1 MTESW
6 YPATHLP
13 LLKERRYLKLIQEIW
28 KVKDV
33 NDEWI
38 PYKLTPHQ
46 IEWHKNDIALQGEE
60 AKDRVVV
67 KSRNTSFT
75 TSAIISNLM
84 DVPNRGEQI
93 IPFIRLN
100 KERAIDLLTEVK
112 GYIANM
118 TPIRI
123 KGKRMEG
130 GIVKEF
136 EYLYPFDPR
145 KVDMEK
151 AGSILFPNGV
161 EFRAM
166 PANSQSA
173 ESIRGMRIL
182 GSAGIIDES
191 NFMNRFRNIY
201 IALRDASRG
210 SNVDG
215 KKNFQMNIGTTRK
228 GRVTNFN
235 IWFEEILK
243 SKPDNIIVFN
253 WPVFPAGKV
262 DLSKSLLEQK
272 KLIPIV
278 PWHNL
283 RDLENKRKEDLN
295 TFKEEYM
302 GELVDSED
310 VLYPYEVLSSCVNSD
325 LILYE
330 SPLEGE
336 IYYMGVDPA
345 ATSDYF
351 AVSIFNQYKVQRY
364 LYYSRG
370 VPLKTMEIFCINLI
384 KKWKPVKSRIDGN
397 GLGYQLSQTLKNLY
411 GNVVEVIR
419 GVSAVKTPGKVTG
432 NVPMKEFL
440 HTNQIK
446 LMNYN
451 EIVLLPDDLQLTHY
465 MSWKND
471 YTCPSTSELGHG
483 DISVANGL
491 ALLPD
496 KWRHSGSS
504 KVAVV
509 REKEVKEDIKIL
521 NKNQEEVEW

>member
-1 MTESW
+1 MLNLLKMDSW
-6 YPATHLP
+6 YKSTVTDQAIR
-13 LLKERRYLKLIQEIW
+13 EYISAIQNIW
-28 KVKDV
+28 KVYNANMELV
-33 NDEWI
+33 E
-38 PYKLTPHQ
+38 YKLTPHQ
-46 IEWHKNDIALQGEE
+46 IEWHSSDIAILGSK

-75 TSAIISNLM
+75 TSALISNLM
-84 DVPNRGEQI
+84 AVPKYPNQI
-93 IPFIRLN
+93 LPFIRLN
-100 KERAIDLLTEVK
+100 ERRAYDLIEECKIL
-112 GYIANM
+112 IRNM
-118 TPIRI
+118 TPVL
-123 KGKRMEG
+123 KDD
-130 GIVKEF
+130 V
-136 EYLYPFDPR
+136 LYPFDPR
-145 KVDMEK
+145 LVSMEK
-151 AGSILFPNGV
+151 AGSIIFPNGV

-166 PANSQSA
+166 PANASSA
-173 ESIRGMRIL
+173 ESIRGMRIF

-191 NFMNRFRNIY
+191 NFMMRFRNIY

-210 SNVDG
+210 SGIDG
-215 KKNFQMNIGTTRK
+215 NKHFQMNIGTTRK
-228 GRVTNFN
+228 GRTTNFN
-235 IWFEEILK
+235 TWFEEILK
-243 SKPDNIIVFN
+243 SRPDNIKIFS
-253 WPVFPAGKV
+253 WPVFEPGKV
-262 DLSKSLLEQK
+262 NLDRSLLTQEG
-272 KLIPIV
+272 LIPIV
-278 PWHNL
+278 DWHNIN
-283 RDLENKRKEDLN
+283 DLENKRKEDLN

-310 VLYPYEVLSSCVNSD
+310 ILYRYEMLSGCVDSE
-325 LILYE
+325 LILYQT
-330 SPLEGE
+330 PLEGE
-336 IYYMGVDPA
+336 VYYMGVDPA

-351 AVSIFNQYKVQRY
+351 AVSIFNENKIQRF

-370 VPLKTMEIFCINLI
+370 VPLKTMEGFCEELI
-384 KKWKPVKSRIDGN
+384 KKWKPIKCRIDGN
-397 GLGYQLSQTLKNLY
+397 GLGYQLSQTLKNLF
-411 GNVVEVIR
+411 GHIVEVIR
-419 GVSAVKTPGKVTG
+419 GVAAVKTPGKITG

-451 EIVLLPDDLQLTHY
+451 EMALLPDDLQLTHY

-521 NKNQEEVEW
+521 NEKQEEVEW